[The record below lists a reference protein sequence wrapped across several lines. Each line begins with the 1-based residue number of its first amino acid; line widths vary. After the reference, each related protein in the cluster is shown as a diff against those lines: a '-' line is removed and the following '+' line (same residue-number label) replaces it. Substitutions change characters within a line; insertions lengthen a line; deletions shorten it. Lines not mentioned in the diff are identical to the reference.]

1 MQQAP
6 GASAPKPLFF
16 MEKLGRLVSL
26 YRPEKT
32 EASNSSSANK
42 HPRLIIVGSWT
53 DARDVHIAKY
63 IVKYQALYPGAQI
76 LLLKNTTAE
85 IYRPSRIGPA
95 MKAAVPVLR
104 DVHPPGPLPSSPEVL
119 IHIFSNG
126 GSGSI
131 ANLYEQF
138 AASAGS
144 GEHFP
149 RHVTILDSSPSV
161 YSIGHAVTFV
171 TLNMPSFQR
180 IIATPLLYI
189 WAIAWSVLIALGLVA
204 SSGDW
209 GKAHNNKP
217 AETEARRV
225 YIYSGADVLID
236 DKGVESHA
244 ADAEAKGFSVKL
256 ERFEGS
262 AHVAHVR
269 KDEHRYWDIV
279 KKAWGGSS

>member
-1 MQQAP
+1 MQPAS
-6 GASAPKPLFF
+6 GASSPKPLFF

-26 YRPEKT
+26 YRPTKAD
-32 EASNSSSANK
+32 ASISNSANK
-42 HPRLIIVGSWT
+42 HPQLIIVSSWT
-53 DARDVHIAKY
+53 DARDVHIDKY
-63 IVKYQALYPGAQI
+63 IVKYQTLYPGAPI

-95 MKAAVPVLR
+95 MKAAVPVVR
-104 DVHPPGPLPSSPEVL
+104 DVHPPRTLPSSPEVL

-138 AASAGS
+138 AASAGP
-144 GEHFP
+144 GEQFP

-161 YSIGHAVTFV
+161 YSVGHALTFV
-171 TLNMPSFQR
+171 SLSMSPFQR
-180 IIATPLLYI
+180 IVATPFLYI
-189 WAIAWSVLIALGLVA
+189 WAIGWSVLVALGLVTT
-204 SSGDW
+204 SGDW
-209 GKAHNNKP
+209 AKAHNNKP
-217 AETEARRV
+217 VETEARRV
-225 YIYSGADVLID
+225 YIYSGTDVLID

-262 AHVAHVR
+262 AHVAHSR
-269 KDEHRYWDIV
+269 KDEDRYWDIV
-279 KKAWGGSS
+279 KKTWGGVP